1 MTNAARMSSPA
12 DAWAAI
18 EKEKRFDR
26 FVRKACI
33 AAWAVTLGLLIVFGI
48 GSAAAAV
55 QMMRMLAGK
64 GFPWMTLIGP
74 AMPFLG
80 ALWTVC
86 LLVATL
92 TTVGVFL
99 RLRTSSL
106 SEIQLRLAALEE
118 MLTARNESR

>member
-1 MTNAARMSSPA
+1 MTNAVRTSAQT

-26 FVRKACI
+26 FVRKACVT
-33 AAWAVTLGLLIVFGI
+33 AWAVTLGLLILFGI
-48 GSAAAAV
+48 GSAVAAV
-55 QMMRMLAGK
+55 QMVKLIAAAGM
-64 GFPWMTLIGP
+64 PWMSLIGP
-74 AMPFLG
+74 VMPFLG

-106 SEIQLRLAALEE
+106 SEIQLRLSALEE
-118 MLTARNESR
+118 MLAARGETR

>member
-1 MTNAARMSSPA
+1 MTAAGKIAPQT
-12 DAWAAI
+12 DVWAAI
-18 EKEKRFDR
+18 EREKRFDR
-26 FVRKACI
+26 FVRRACI
-33 AAWAVTLGLLIVFGI
+33 TAWVVTLALLVVFGI
-48 GSAAAAV
+48 GSALAALQMMKLAAA
-55 QMMRMLAGK
+55 MGA
-64 GFPWMTLIGP
+64 PWMTVVQP

-106 SEIQLRLAALEE
+106 NEIQLRLAALEG
-118 MLTARNESR
+118 MLAGRTN